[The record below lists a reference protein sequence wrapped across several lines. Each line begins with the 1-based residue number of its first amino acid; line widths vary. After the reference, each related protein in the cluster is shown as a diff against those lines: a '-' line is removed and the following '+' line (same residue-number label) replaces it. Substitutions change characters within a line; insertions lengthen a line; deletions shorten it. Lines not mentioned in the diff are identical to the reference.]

1 MILSMCHVFNWLLF
15 LYPAQENNVVK
26 HNGKET
32 VCHLAVK
39 KQHFQ
44 VRVSSTYTKS
54 FVLHSLNLCQMSGAH
69 THKKKNNE
77 KVLERI
83 TDYNN

>member
-15 LYPAQENNVVK
+15 LYPAQENNVAK

-32 VCHLAVK
+32 VCYFAVK

-69 THKKKNNE
+69 KKNE